1 MVLEFCICS
10 RFLRFVYASLLYILE
25 VAVVYSSGYHLCIS
39 WWLLFFVYAGG
50 FSLYM
55 LVVNLYMLVVP
66 VKYFVYSSGLLV
78 YALGF
83 SNLYSLVVLFY
94 LYILVVH
101 LYILEVS
108 VIYVCKWLTCIS

>member
-1 MVLEFCICS
+1 M
-10 RFLRFVYASLLYILE
+10 YILE
-25 VAVVYSSGYHLCIS
+25 VAFVYSSGYCLGIS

-55 LVVNLYMLVVP
+55 LEVNLYMLVVP

-78 YALGF
+78 YAGGF
-83 SNLYSLVVLFY
+83 SHLYSQAVPFY
-94 LYILVVH
+94 LYILEVH

-108 VIYVCKWLTCIS
+108 VIYICKWFTCIS